1 MTPLRPGN
9 DVQPR
14 PRRVFARGIFFA
26 LVPAGGLIVA
36 ALVAGI
42 IAAGVSA

>member
-9 DVQPR
+9 GFHR
-14 PRRVFARGIFFA
+14 PRRFARGIFFA
-26 LVPAGGLIVA
+26 LVPAGGLVVA

>member
-9 DVQPR
+9 DIQPR
-14 PRRVFARGIFFA
+14 PRRFARGIFFT

>member
-9 DVQPR
+9 DFQSR
-14 PRRVFARGIFFA
+14 PRRFARGIFFA
-26 LVPAGGLIVA
+26 LVPAGGLVVA
-36 ALVAGI
+36 ALVAGV

>member
-9 DVQPR
+9 DFQSR

>member
-9 DVQPR
+9 DIQPR
-14 PRRVFARGIFFA
+14 PRRVFARGIFFT

-42 IAAGVSA
+42 LITGFTA

>member
-9 DVQPR
+9 NVQPR
-14 PRRVFARGIFFA
+14 PRRFARGIFFA
-26 LVPAGGLIVA
+26 LVPAGGLVVA
-36 ALVAGI
+36 GLVAGI

>member
-1 MTPLRPGN
+1 MRPIIRSGN
-9 DVQPR
+9 DIQPR
-14 PRRVFARGIFFA
+14 LRRFARGIFFA
-26 LVPAGGLIVA
+26 LVPAGGLVVA